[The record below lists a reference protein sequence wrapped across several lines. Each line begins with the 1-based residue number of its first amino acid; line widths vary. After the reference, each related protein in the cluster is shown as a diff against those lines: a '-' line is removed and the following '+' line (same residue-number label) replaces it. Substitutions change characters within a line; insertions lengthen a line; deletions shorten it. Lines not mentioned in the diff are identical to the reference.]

1 MSGHPVRA
9 RTAAVAHTDR
19 QYSISLARGLSL
31 LRAFTAKDRSLTHG
45 ELCER
50 TGLAKATVSR
60 LTYTLSTLG
69 YLSRTTDQRYALS
82 AGVLALAHPMLA
94 AMQIRQIAR
103 PWMQQ
108 LADETGTTVNLG
120 VLDHLNV
127 LYVDTCRTDSRNRF
141 DPDIGTTAPV
151 LTSSIGRALLMGL
164 RASDRTA
171 VLNRLKVAE
180 PHRFAADLSLWSRD
194 RDAFDTV
201 RFCSSRSDWRPGIH
215 AVAAPLKQSV
225 HPSVVALN
233 CTRWSPR
240 TEPMTRVKRMG
251 RVLLETVARVER
263 ACLDNDLLERQ
274 RA

>member
-1 MSGHPVRA
+1 MRAKPASARSG
-9 RTAAVAHTDR
+9 TVAPGDR
-19 QYSISLARGLSL
+19 QFSINLSRGLSL

-60 LTYTLSTLG
+60 LTYTLSSLG
-69 YLSRTTDQRYALS
+69 YLSRTVDQRYALA

-108 LADETGTTVNLG
+108 LADDTGTTVNLG
-120 VLDHLNV
+120 ILDHLTV

-141 DPDIGTTAPV
+141 DPDIGTTPPI

-164 RASDRTA
+164 RMSDRA
-171 VLNRLKVAE
+171 GLLNRLKIAE
-180 PHRFAADLSLWSRD
+180 PSRFAADFSLWSRD
-194 RDAFDTV
+194 RDAFDTL
-201 RFCSSRSDWRPGIH
+201 RFCSSRGDWRPGIH

-225 HPSVVALN
+225 HPGVVAIN
-233 CTRWSPR
+233 CTWWSQR
-240 TEPMTRVKRMG
+240 IESQTRVNRMG
-251 RVLLETVARVER
+251 KVLLEAVARVER
-263 ACLDNDLLERQ
+263 ACLDSDLLERQ
-274 RA
+274 RS